1 MPWWRA
7 GANAEDPGFR
17 YAGPVRTHGIRP
29 LKASMTRIFRLALA
43 QINTTVGDIPGNTAK
58 ILRYL
63 DMARESQADLVA
75 FPELAITG
83 YPPEDLLFKTS
94 FLRENVAA
102 MEQVIAASSGL
113 AVMVGYVELGSD
125 IYNAAAV
132 GYDGRLVDTYRK
144 MYLPNY
150 GVLDEDRYFRRGD
163 SCPVYTINGVGVGVS
178 ICEDI
183 WYPVGPIAV
192 QREAGAEV
200 IVNINGSPFHAGKR
214 SYREKMIATR
224 ASDNELIVAYL
235 NLVGGQD
242 ELIFDGA
249 SLICDEK
256 GDLIADGPAFEEDL
270 VVTDLDIGSVLRSRL
285 RDPRPRK
292 ENPTILQEIGKPRCV
307 HVSSFQPSQRLPLV
321 PAVPSG
327 GIGYVEEVY
336 RALVLGT
343 RDYMGKSGFSKALVG
358 LSGGIDS
365 ALTATVA
372 ADALGRE
379 NVVGISMPSRYSSEG
394 SVTDSRE
401 LADNLGIEF
410 WVVPI
415 EPAHLAFTDMLEPHF
430 KETAPNVAE
439 ENVQAR
445 IRGNVLMTVS
455 NKFGWLVLT
464 TGNKSEM
471 AMGYATL
478 YGDMAGGFAVLKD
491 VPKTLVYDLCR
502 WRNLHG
508 SPLSPIPTA
517 IIEKPPSAELKAD
530 QLDQDTLPPYEDLDP
545 VITAYV
551 EEDHSYQEMVEAGFD
566 PQVVRQVI
574 NFADRNEYKR
584 RQAPPGVK
592 ITPRAFGKDRRLPIV
607 NRYRQ
612 V

>member
-1 MPWWRA
+1 MA
-7 GANAEDPGFR
+7 
-17 YAGPVRTHGIRP
+17 RT
-29 LKASMTRIFRLALA
+29 FRLALA

-58 ILRYL
+58 IIDYVER
-63 DMARESQADLVA
+63 AREAQADLVA

-94 FLRENVAA
+94 FLQANEEA
-102 MEQVIAASSGL
+102 MKQVIAAAKGI
-113 AVMVGYVELGSD
+113 AVVVGYVQVGPD
-125 IYNAAAV
+125 IANAAAV
-132 GYDGRLVDTYRK
+132 GYDGRLIDSYRK

-150 GVLDEDRYFRRGD
+150 GVFDEDRYFRKGET
-163 SCPVYTINGVGVGVS
+163 CPVYTISGTGVGVS

-192 QREAGAEV
+192 QREAGAEL

-214 SYREKMIATR
+214 VYREKMIATR

-242 ELIFDGA
+242 ELIFDGS
-249 SLICDEK
+249 SLVCGAA
-256 GDLIADGPAFEEDL
+256 GDLVARGPAFEETL
-270 VVTDLDIGSVLRSRL
+270 MVTDLDIESVFRSRL

-292 ENPTILQEIGKPRCV
+292 ENPTILHEIGEPRIF
-307 HVSSFQPSQRLPLV
+307 HVSSFEPTAKEDCASSSLCEELN
-321 PAVPSG
+321 
-327 GIGYVEEVY
+327 YVEEVY

-343 RDYMGKSGFSKALVG
+343 RDYVRKSGFTKAVIG

-365 ALTATVA
+365 ALTAVVA
-372 ADALGRE
+372 ADALGPD
-379 NVVGISMPSRYSSEG
+379 NVVGVGMPSRYSSEG
-394 SVTDSRE
+394 SISDSKE
-401 LADNLGIEF
+401 LADRLGIDF

-415 EPAHLAFTDMLEPHF
+415 EPAHLAFTGMLEKRF
-430 KETAPNVAE
+430 EGTESNVAE

-445 IRGNVLMTVS
+445 IRGNVIMTIS
-455 NKFGWLVLT
+455 NKFGWIVLT

-478 YGDMAGGFAVLKD
+478 YGDMAGGFAVIKD
-491 VPKTLVYDLCR
+491 VPKTLVYQLCR
-502 WRNLHG
+502 WRNQHG
-508 SPLSPIPTA
+508 HSHPVIPEPI
-517 IIEKPPSAELKAD
+517 IDKPPSAELRPD
-530 QLDQDTLPPYEDLDP
+530 QTDQDTLPPYETLDP
-545 VITAYV
+545 IVKAYV
-551 EEDHSYQEMVEAGFD
+551 EEDYSLPEMVAMGHDETS
-566 PQVVRQVI
+566 VRQVI
-574 NFADRNEYKR
+574 SFVDRNEYKR

-612 V
+612 T

>member
-1 MPWWRA
+1 MA
-7 GANAEDPGFR
+7 
-17 YAGPVRTHGIRP
+17 RT
-29 LKASMTRIFRLALA
+29 FRLALA

-58 ILRYL
+58 IIDYVER
-63 DMARESQADLVA
+63 AREAQADLVA

-94 FLRENVAA
+94 FLQANEEAMKQVIVAA
-102 MEQVIAASSGL
+102 KGIA
-113 AVMVGYVELGSD
+113 VVVGYVQVGPD
-125 IYNAAAV
+125 IANAAAV
-132 GYDGRLVDTYRK
+132 GFDGRLIDSYRK

-150 GVLDEDRYFRRGD
+150 GVFDEDRYFRRGET
-163 SCPVYTINGVGVGVS
+163 CPVYTINGAGVGVS

-192 QREAGAEV
+192 QREAGAEL

-214 SYREKMIATR
+214 VYREKMIATR

-242 ELIFDGA
+242 ELIFDGS
-249 SLICDEK
+249 SLVCDAAGE
-256 GDLIADGPAFEEDL
+256 LIARGPAFEETL
-270 VVTDLDIGSVLRSRL
+270 MVTDLDIESVFRSRL

-292 ENPTILQEIGKPRCV
+292 ENPTILREIGEPRTF
-307 HVSSFQPSQRLPLV
+307 HVSSFEPKAKPDCASSSLCEELD
-321 PAVPSG
+321 
-327 GIGYVEEVY
+327 YVEEVY

-343 RDYMGKSGFSKALVG
+343 RDYVRKSGFTKAVIG

-365 ALTATVA
+365 ALTAVVA
-372 ADALGRE
+372 ADALGPD
-379 NVVGISMPSRYSSEG
+379 NVVGAGMPSRYSSEG
-394 SVTDSRE
+394 SISDSKD
-401 LADNLGIEF
+401 LADRLGIDF

-415 EPAHLAFTDMLEPHF
+415 EPAHLAFTGMLEKRF
-430 KETAPNVAE
+430 EGTESNVAE

-445 IRGNVLMTVS
+445 IRGNVIMTIS
-455 NKFGWLVLT
+455 NKFGWIVLT

-478 YGDMAGGFAVLKD
+478 YGDMAGGFAVIKD
-491 VPKTLVYDLCR
+491 VPKTLVYQLCR
-502 WRNLHG
+502 WRNQHG
-508 SPLSPIPTA
+508 DPHPVIPES
-517 IIEKPPSAELKAD
+517 IIDKPPSAELRPD
-530 QLDQDTLPPYEDLDP
+530 QTDQDTLPPYETLDP
-545 VITAYV
+545 IVKAYV
-551 EEDHSYQEMVEAGFD
+551 EEDYSLPEMVAMGHDEAS
-566 PQVVRQVI
+566 VRQVI
-574 NFADRNEYKR
+574 SFVDRNEYKR

-612 V
+612 T